1 MSQLV
6 TALVL
11 ALQTMLPSIDA
22 DRIKSVTNDVFA
34 VVKQEASS
42 KRGLQLEHDT
52 AVAMLTSVII
62 NESGMRE
69 SVETCKITGD
79 GGLSIGLGQ
88 VMRGPNWEG
97 HSKKEICSNRKL
109 QLTLALHVLDR
120 CWAGS
125 TRADSTFRCYT
136 SGSSA
141 MKSAAADKELKTYL
155 KIKSV
160 LATAK
165 SKSPATKK

>member
-11 ALQTMLPSIDA
+11 ALQTMLPSIHA

-79 GGLSIGLGQ
+79 GGL
-88 VMRGPNWEG
+88 
-97 HSKKEICSNRKL
+97 
-109 QLTLALHVLDR
+109 
-120 CWAGS
+120 
-125 TRADSTFRCYT
+125 F
-136 SGSSA
+136 
-141 MKSAAADKELKTYL
+141 
-155 KIKSV
+155 
-160 LATAK
+160 
-165 SKSPATKK
+165 